1 MLAHFLYAGI
11 VPHVVAVLAYLAG
24 LVVAIIL
31 LIRTKARAATLAL
44 VGFAL
49 LMLITLGQI
58 VLSLPQLTREFV
70 RVQWLVWVL
79 SCCCSVLHLAAIVC
93 LIVAIWQAVTG
104 AGKKDAAG
112 DVVYPDEIGE
122 EWVEPSADDVPA
134 GTARLEGTPEGSPF
148 ATQKLS
154 DPDDEWEEGEI
165 VEDVPE
171 DTPFATKKLSD
182 PDDEEA

>member
-1 MLAHFLYAGI
+1 MVATFRYAGM

-31 LIRTKARAATLAL
+31 LVRTKARAATLAL

-58 VLSLPQLTREFV
+58 VLSLPQLAAEFV

-79 SCCCSVLHLAAIVC
+79 SCCCSVLDLAAIGC

-104 AGKKDAAG
+104 TGKTDAAE
-112 DVVYPDEIGE
+112 DI
-122 EWVEPSADDVPA
+122 
-134 GTARLEGTPEGSPF
+134 T
-148 ATQKLS
+148 LS
-154 DPDDEWEEGEI
+154 GEI
-165 VEDVPE
+165 VEDWEEEPLVDVSDAE
-171 DTPFATKKLSD
+171 ADVSPFATTKLSD
-182 PDDEEA
+182 VDDEESEGGE